1 MEPIK
6 HLHLLVRAEVKKSPT
21 SAWYVGVWLKE
32 LVGKLNMKICSG
44 PHAEYVDTPG
54 NRGATGVVIIETS
67 HCAIHVWDE
76 PDPQLIQL
84 DVYTCGELDKS
95 VILDMLKRFE
105 PTRIDYKYLDRETGF
120 NEL

>member
-6 HLHLLVRAEVKKSPT
+6 HLHLIVRAEVKKAPT
-21 SAWYVGVWLKE
+21 SAWYVSRWLGA

-44 PHAEYVDTPG
+44 PHASYVDTPG
-54 NRGATGVVIIETS
+54 NRGATGVVVIETS

-84 DVYTCGELDKS
+84 DVYTCGELDKE
-95 VILDMLKRFE
+95 VILEQLQQFE
-105 PTRIDYKYLDRETGF
+105 PVKVEYKYLDRENGLV
-120 NEL
+120 EL

>member
-6 HLHLLVRAEVKKSPT
+6 HLHLLVRAEVKKAPT
-21 SAWYVGVWLKE
+21 SAGYVGGWLE
-32 LVGKLNMKICSG
+32 QLVGKLDMKICSG

-76 PDPQLIQL
+76 PDPSLIQL
-84 DVYTCGELDKS
+84 DVYTCGNLDPD
-95 VILDMLKRFE
+95 VILDHLQEFE
-105 PTRIDYKYLDRETGF
+105 PVKVDYKYLDRETGF